1 MWCNI
6 KISKLSVLILTLT
19 ILHVKGYPQSTQK
32 LEITESPNVK
42 ALNENISAIDE
53 YNHQIAE
60 VLQNRVPVNQDSFLV
75 FISNTIKVAQNL
87 DYKAGLAEANYN
99 LGKFHIGARSEY
111 SKAIP
116 AMLKSLSTFEQID
129 DSIGIA
135 KCYMQLGLISY
146 ITQYFE
152 DAIKNF
158 RLSLQYYNYTT
169 SIYLMAISYTE
180 LGDFDQAKYYFKLAI
195 NDYKEIDKP
204 KSLSECYMY
213 LGRMYVE
220 EKTFDSAHYYL
231 IKAISNQKMNFAGK
245 ELSRP
250 YALISEYF
258 YETHQPDSAFYY
270 ADASLD
276 LTKNG
281 GDQLSAIIASK
292 ILSQVYEDRKQF
304 EKAHHLLQL
313 HYRLKNENMLGST
326 KQKIAEM
333 QSMFDFK
340 KRMAEEK
347 QKHQEEI
354 RKENRFKYIL
364 MTSGVFFIMIAGGLW
379 SRLQYVRKSK
389 VALQHEKNISENLL
403 LNILPVEIAQELK
416 EKGVA
421 QARNFEKVSVLFT
434 DFVKFTEFSAK
445 LSASE
450 LVFEIN
456 QCFEAF
462 DHIIE
467 KYRIEKIKTIGD
479 AYMAAGGLPVPTDD
493 SIKNTVLAALEMQDF
508 ITKRK
513 EELNSKGK
521 LAFEMRV
528 GIHTGPV
535 VSGIVGVKKFQYD
548 IWGDTVNTA
557 SRMETHG
564 DIARVNISNDT
575 YKLLKNAR
583 IEGSDE
589 LLFTFESR
597 GKIQV
602 KGKGEMK
609 MWFVTK
615 NEQQL

>member
-1 MWCNI
+1 MWCRI
-6 KISKLSVLILTLT
+6 KISKLTILILALA
-19 ILHVKGYPQSTQK
+19 IIHVKGYPQSTQK
-32 LEITESPNVK
+32 LEIVESPNAK

-53 YNHQIAE
+53 YNHQISE
-60 VLQNRVPVNQDSFLV
+60 VLQNRIPVNQDSFLV
-75 FISNTIKVAQNL
+75 FVSNTIKVAQNL
-87 DYKAGLAEANYN
+87 GYKAGLAEANYY
-99 LGKFHIGARSEY
+99 LGKFHIGAHSEY
-111 SKAIP
+111 SMAIP
-116 AMLKSLSTFEQID
+116 ALLQSLSTFEEID
-129 DSIGIA
+129 DSLGIA

-158 RLSLQYYNYTT
+158 KLSLQYYNHAT
-169 SIYLMAISYTE
+169 SNYLMAISYTE
-180 LGDFDQAKYYFKLAI
+180 LDDFDKAKHYFKLAI
-195 NDYKEIDKP
+195 HEYKEINRP

-213 LGRMYVE
+213 LGRMYAQE
-220 EKTFDSAHYYL
+220 SRFDSAHYYL
-231 IKAISNQKMNFAGK
+231 KKAIRNQKMNFHAG

-258 YETHQPDSAFYY
+258 YETHQQDSAFYY
-270 ADASLD
+270 ANTSLD
-276 LTKNG
+276 LTKKG
-281 GDQLSAIIASK
+281 DDQLSAIIATK
-292 ILSQVYEDRKQF
+292 ILSQIYEDRKQF
-304 EKAHHLLQL
+304 EKAHHTLQL
-313 HYRLKNENMLGST
+313 HYKLKNENMLGST

-340 KRMAEEK
+340 KKMAEEK
-347 QKHQEEI
+347 QRHLEEI

-364 MTSGVFFIMIAGGLW
+364 MISGVFFIMIAGGLW

-389 VALQHEKNISENLL
+389 AALQHEKNISESLL

-456 QCFEAF
+456 QCFKAF

-467 KYRIEKIKTIGD
+467 RYRIEKIKTIGD

-513 EELNSKGK
+513 EELNSKGRP
-521 LAFEMRV
+521 AFEMRV

-564 DIARVNISNDT
+564 DIAKVNLSNDT
-575 YKLLKNAR
+575 YKLIKNTR
-583 IEGSDE
+583 IEGTDD

-602 KGKGEMK
+602 KGKGELK
-609 MWFVTK
+609 MWFVGVKT
-615 NEQQL
+615 